1 MPKQTSTSQRIRA
14 LIERGYPNKLI
25 VEKLNCK
32 PQMVYNIRY
41 QINKARGLGS
51 LPSVPKRKYTRR
63 AGTAPVTGITPAF
76 DAPAL
81 QPIKPY
87 VPYPVKPEPYMP
99 ITMIETKP
107 SLWQR
112 VKGWFRGANA

>member
-1 MPKQTSTSQRIRA
+1 MPKQTSISQRIRA
-14 LIERGYPNKLI
+14 LIERGYPNKSI
-25 VEKLNCK
+25 IEKLNCK

-51 LPSVPKRKYTRR
+51 LPSAPKRKYTRR
-63 AGTAPVTGITPAF
+63 AGPVTGIAPDPWTPP
-76 DAPAL
+76 DLVPVPTL
-81 QPIKPY
+81 KPT
-87 VPYPVKPEPYMP
+87 EPYMP

-107 SLWQR
+107 TLWER